1 MEGEE
6 ERSLGDKLRAEGG
19 EKKVS
24 VRRRTHFDETDLDGR
39 KKWV

>member
-6 ERSLGDKLRAEGG
+6 GTRFGHGDKLTAG
-19 EKKVS
+19 VS